1 MRKHFTKFLALTTV
15 AVSAAVFT
23 GCSSEDE
30 PFADFESK
38 MEVEN
43 PVSRAVVQGDSTII
57 TFDDFESTMMAMPT
71 SYGANY
77 YGNTGSYAQVKQIKD
92 PSGIFESSI
101 NVIGGSTAFYNGGLA
116 LSKWNYRSNPGN
128 GANITGS
135 GTGDWW
141 YSYNNQMSVYNTTST
156 DGANV
161 NAGHSGNN
169 FAVVYG
175 YQDFYNSQWMA
186 KPSFSF
192 IRKKTLKGLWFCNS
206 SYTYGVIMKGN
217 QFGASGVATPLSK
230 QVDGNGNYIGY
241 FQVELECYNENGELL
256 ATYVQTLADYRN
268 GKKQDP
274 VTTWTYWPINQAN
287 VKTVKL
293 NFSGSDTGDYGLNT
307 PAYICLDDI
316 TIE

>member
-15 AVSAAVFT
+15 AVTAAVFT

-92 PSGIFESSI
+92 PSGIFESLI

-175 YQDFYNSQWMA
+175 WVSGF
-186 KPSFSF
+186 
-192 IRKKTLKGLWFCNS
+192 L
-206 SYTYGVIMKGN
+206 
-217 QFGASGVATPLSK
+217 QFT
-230 QVDGNGNYIGY
+230 VDG
-241 FQVELECYNENGELL
+241 
-256 ATYVQTLADYRN
+256 
-268 GKKQDP
+268 
-274 VTTWTYWPINQAN
+274 
-287 VKTVKL
+287 
-293 NFSGSDTGDYGLNT
+293 
-307 PAYICLDDI
+307 
-316 TIE
+316 

>member
-1 MRKHFTKFLALTTV
+1 MRKHFTKFLALATV
-15 AVSAAVFT
+15 AVTAAVVT
-23 GCSSEDE
+23 GCSSDDE
-30 PFADFESK
+30 PLNNLYEEA
-38 MEVEN
+38 
-43 PVSRAVVQGDSTII
+43 PQSRASVVGDETII
-57 TFDDFESTMMAMPT
+57 TFDDFASTMMAMPT

-77 YGNTGSYAQVKQIKD
+77 YGATGSYAQVKEIKD

-101 NVIGGSTAFYNGGLA
+101 NIIGGSPAFWNGGLA
-116 LSKWNYRSNPGN
+116 LSKWNYRSNPGSS
-128 GANITGS
+128 ANITGS

-156 DGANV
+156 DGSNV

-175 YQDFYNSQWMA
+175 YQDFYNSQWMS
-186 KPSFSF
+186 KPSFEFNVVSD
-192 IRKKTLKGLWFCNS
+192 LKGLWYCNT
-206 SYTYGVIMKGN
+206 SYTYGVIMNGN
-217 QFGASGVATPLSK
+217 QFGASGVSTPLSK
-230 QVDGNGNYIGY
+230 QVDSEGNHIGY
-241 FQVELECYNENGELL
+241 FQVELECYDSKGKLL
-256 ATYVQTLADYRN
+256 GTYIQVLADYRN

-274 VTTWTYWPINQAN
+274 VTTWTYWPINQTD

-293 NFSGSDTGDYGLNT
+293 NFAGSDSGNYGLNT

>member
-15 AVSAAVFT
+15 AVTAAVFT

-71 SYGANY
+71 SY
-77 YGNTGSYAQVKQIKD
+77 
-92 PSGIFESSI
+92 
-101 NVIGGSTAFYNGGLA
+101 
-116 LSKWNYRSNPGN
+116 
-128 GANITGS
+128 
-135 GTGDWW
+135 
-141 YSYNNQMSVYNTTST
+141 
-156 DGANV
+156 
-161 NAGHSGNN
+161 
-169 FAVVYG
+169 
-175 YQDFYNSQWMA
+175 
-186 KPSFSF
+186 
-192 IRKKTLKGLWFCNS
+192 
-206 SYTYGVIMKGN
+206 
-217 QFGASGVATPLSK
+217 
-230 QVDGNGNYIGY
+230 
-241 FQVELECYNENGELL
+241 GELL